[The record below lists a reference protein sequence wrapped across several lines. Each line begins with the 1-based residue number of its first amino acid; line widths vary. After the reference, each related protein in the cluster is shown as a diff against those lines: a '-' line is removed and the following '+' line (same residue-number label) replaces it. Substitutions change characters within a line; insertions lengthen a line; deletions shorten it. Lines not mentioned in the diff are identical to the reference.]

1 MLSQMG
7 WEMTCID
14 VDRQSLSTC
23 QKRLPNARC
32 ILADPDDKS
41 LACDSASLS
50 LLICIEVPPVIESDW
65 FLPEAGRVL
74 TDNGV
79 LVGVFWNKLSWRALA
94 VRTKTALFG
103 GKEWYRLMWLSWK
116 KRLRAQ
122 GFELISEE
130 GFCWSP
136 FTRESNS
143 FMVPAFAALERG
155 IGLNRFVAISPW
167 IVFVARKTGK

>member
-14 VDRQSLSTC
+14 VDRQSLGMC

-32 ILADPDDKS
+32 ILANPDDKV

-65 FLPEAGRVL
+65 FLAEARRVL

-94 VRTKTALFG
+94 VRAKTALFG
-103 GKEWYRLMWLSWK
+103 GKEFYRFMWLSWK
-116 KRLRAQ
+116 KKLCAQ
-122 GFELISEE
+122 GFELMSEE

-143 FMVPAFAALERG
+143 ALVPAFSTLERL
-155 IGLNRFVAISPW
+155 IGLNRLAALSPW
-167 IVFVARKTGK
+167 IVFVARKSRS